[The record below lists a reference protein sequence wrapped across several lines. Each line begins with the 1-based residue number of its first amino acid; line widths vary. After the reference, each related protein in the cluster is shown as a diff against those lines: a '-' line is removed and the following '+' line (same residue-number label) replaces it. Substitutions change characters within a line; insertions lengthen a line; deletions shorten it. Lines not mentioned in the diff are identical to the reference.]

1 MNYTIYFTVC
11 SFIYSV
17 LILIMIF
24 RQKLVKTNSNSAFKA
39 LAIANFSAVILEILC
54 AVAVVVTNKNA
65 AIINI
70 FVRLFLI
77 GLLAWIILFT
87 LYLYTTLYN
96 EKGKTK
102 QEIIKVRKETTMFT
116 LILFLVAAA
125 ISVFLPIHTNLD
137 KIYTVGPAVSFVN
150 YFSDFCML
158 FGLLYMFKNYS
169 KTKSSKCAPFFAF
182 IAGGVLIS
190 IFQSYDPQL
199 LLANTVETFVMYLI
213 YFTIDKEEKDA
224 LSNEKY
230 VFKKGDK

>member
-1 MNYTIYFTVC
+1 MNYTIYFTMC

-17 LILIMIF
+17 LIITMIF
-24 RQKLVKTNSNSAFKA
+24 KHKLVKTNSNSVFKA
-39 LAIANFSAVILEILC
+39 LAIANFSAIVLELSC
-54 AVAVVVTNKNA
+54 ALAVVISNKNPA
-65 AIINI
+65 VINI

-77 GLLAWIILFT
+77 SLLAWIILFT
-87 LYLYTTLYN
+87 LYLYTTLYD
-96 EKGKTK
+96 EKGKKK
-102 QEIIKVRKETTMFT
+102 QEIVKIRKKTIVFT
-116 LILFLVAAA
+116 LILFAIAA
-125 ISVFLPIHTNLD
+125 IVSLFLPIHTNID
-137 KIYTVGPAVSFVN
+137 KIYTIGPAVSFVN

-224 LSNEKY
+224 ISNEKY
-230 VFKKGDK
+230 IFKKEDK